1 MTDPNKP
8 ANQQVH
14 RSVASS
20 NWTRTEQFKRLKLF
34 YTLESACEV
43 VPFVLLESN
52 AAEQQEQKKADYSES
67 KPERVNNLST
77 GLCYLSG
84 FLDSGHT
91 RTSSRAVSKGGC
103 ASSFT
108 SVKLLTG
115 AETAAT
121 LRNNGVFLTLRSTK
135 KVSVSNLLKTFLNM
149 TTKCLPRPSLLQEA

>member
-52 AAEQQEQKKADYSES
+52 AAEQQEQKKAEYSES
-67 KPERVNNLST
+67 KPERVSNLST
-77 GLCYLSG
+77 GLCVLPER
-84 FLDSGHT
+84 FLGQ
-91 RTSSRAVSKGGC
+91 RTYEDLQQGG
-103 ASSFT
+103 
-108 SVKLLTG
+108 V
-115 AETAAT
+115 ERR
-121 LRNNGVFLTLRSTK
+121 LRFVLHVRKAPHRRGDGSY
-135 KVSVSNLLKTFLNM
+135 
-149 TTKCLPRPSLLQEA
+149 PP

>member
-52 AAEQQEQKKADYSES
+52 AAEQQEQKKAEYSES
-67 KPERVNNLST
+67 KPERVNN
-77 GLCYLSG
+77 LSG

-135 KVSVSNLLKTFLNM
+135 NVSVSNLLKTFLNM